1 MDKVAEQEQPVRD
14 ERGRFVNSP
23 GPGRPRRPVE
33 VAYMRELMDVVG
45 LTAWRA
51 IIERARDDA
60 LAGDKSAR
68 EFIARHLLGANPPAP
83 MDVAVRDELDIPE
96 HAEVVARAKHE
107 TTSELVTSWDRTT
120 ELERAHDVAKSWRA
134 EQERQALADE
144 RRRRKL
150 EREQAAAAAANSQEQ
165 QTPNS

>member
-23 GPGRPRRPVE
+23 GPGRPRRPIE

-68 EFIARHLLGANPPAP
+68 EFIARHLLGTNPPAP

-96 HAEVVARAKHE
+96 HAEVVAQAKSQ
-107 TTSELVTSWDRTT
+107 TTSGLLANWDLSTD
-120 ELERAHDVAKSWRA
+120 LERARDVVRGWRA

-150 EREQAAAAAANSQEQ
+150 ERERAAAGQEPAGQ

>member
-1 MDKVAEQEQPVRD
+1 MSEQPGAPERD

-68 EFIARHLLGANPPAP
+68 EFIARHLLGTNPPAP

-96 HAEVVARAKHE
+96 HAEVVARAKLE
-107 TTSELVTSWDRTT
+107 TTSGLLASWDTST
-120 ELERAHDVAKSWRA
+120 DLERALDVVRAWESERTRA
-134 EQERQALADE
+134 ER
-144 RRRRKL
+144 
-150 EREQAAAAAANSQEQ
+150 AAARRARRGGATAGPESV
-165 QTPNS
+165 TPNS